1 MKQIKAA
8 MQNGNKSV
16 YWYYSDFL
24 VAPFLSK
31 QKAKNMETKKSD
43 EKFSSHYLHTQ
54 FPRKDNYLT
63 FPFCSFLLSS
73 HLLRFFFFFFGFS
86 NAVFTVLKKGEKK
99 KNTKPTIV
107 IINPK
112 LLNCPLIFTIHS
124 S

>member
-63 FPFCSFLLSS
+63 LSSLSFFLLIFFV
-73 HLLRFFFFFFGFS
+73 FFFFFFGFS